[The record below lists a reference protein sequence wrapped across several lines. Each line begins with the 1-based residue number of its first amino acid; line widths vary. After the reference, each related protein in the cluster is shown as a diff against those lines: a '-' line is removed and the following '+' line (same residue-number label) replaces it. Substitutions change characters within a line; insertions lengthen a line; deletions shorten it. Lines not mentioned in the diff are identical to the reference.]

1 MFNKKNTQHLDDLEA
16 LSTQELEA
24 ILQADR
30 QQEDTDDPETVYE
43 ALAILEKRGALESCH
58 EDVDAAW
65 KEFQTHYN
73 IPEGDNESL
82 YPCELPAELAA
93 AKKKKR
99 SVWKPLASL
108 AAVFAL
114 MLFMAMPV
122 FGQESLFRHIGRWTE
137 NVFSFSGGKQHT
149 GYPEDI
155 GGDTAFSNT
164 DLIDVYVELTA
175 KGCEAQVVP
184 TWIPDGYSLREL
196 STAETPRNLKV
207 FAYFANGEKALS
219 LCFIILTEQVSGYYH
234 EKSDDAV
241 VIENINGIDHYF
253 FQNGDQAK
261 CCWVANNVE
270 CSISGDIS
278 EEDLQKVIRSI
289 YSEVEESEKNN

>member
-16 LSTQELEA
+16 LSIQELEA

-108 AAVFAL
+108 AAAL
-114 MLFMAMPV
+114 ALLAVLFLG
-122 FGQESLFRHIGRWTE
+122 FGHGFLGALFGRGDRFCRLRH
-137 NVFSFSGGKQHT
+137 NVKHK
-149 GYPEDI
+149 
-155 GGDTAFSNT
+155 
-164 DLIDVYVELTA
+164 L
-175 KGCEAQVVP
+175 
-184 TWIPDGYSLREL
+184 
-196 STAETPRNLKV
+196 
-207 FAYFANGEKALS
+207 
-219 LCFIILTEQVSGYYH
+219 
-234 EKSDDAV
+234 
-241 VIENINGIDHYF
+241 
-253 FQNGDQAK
+253 
-261 CCWVANNVE
+261 
-270 CSISGDIS
+270 
-278 EEDLQKVIRSI
+278 
-289 YSEVEESEKNN
+289 